1 MKPKVLLF
9 LITIV
14 CVFLIT
20 STAADQGLPQH
31 SSGRNMVSGVNVGD
45 PQQNGVVVVV
55 IRIEVPDPD
64 NPGKTK
70 TKDKSKTIEVTG
82 ATTAQQ
88 KAEEIQKKAQEILNE
103 LGLKKNSHTKRKQ
116 NGKQVTFKIPK
127 VLKPKVFVTSTA
139 TGEED
144 SAMKEKEL
152 KDFYKQEAAD
162 TSENDGGEQ
171 NGGDNE
177 RISFVTDIDVDDT
190 IANSCQ
196 HSIILKG
203 TPAGMWL
210 GSPGGN
216 LYVTVGVYSLSLST
230 QGVTLEQLA
239 NSILQHY
246 TDLGYE
252 VTLTG
257 DPTGGFFINTGYF
270 CPTVQ
275 AQDDTLEIG
284 LGFEL

>member
-1 MKPKVLLF
+1 MKLKVLMF
-9 LITIV
+9 FITIV

-20 STAADQGLPQH
+20 SAAADQGLPQNR
-31 SSGRNMVSGVNVGD
+31 SGRNMVSGVNVGD

-64 NPGKTK
+64 NPGETI
-70 TKDKSKTIEVTG
+70 TKDGTRTINVTG
-82 ATTAQQ
+82 ATTDQE

-103 LGLKKNSHTKRKQ
+103 LGLQNNSHTKRKQ
-116 NGKQVTFKIPK
+116 NGTKVTFKIPA
-127 VLKPKVFVTSTA
+127 VLNPQVFVTSTA
-139 TGEED
+139 TEEED
-144 SAMKEKEL
+144 SAMSEKEL
-152 KDFYKQEAAD
+152 RDFYKQEAAE
-162 TSENDGGEQ
+162 TSEEGGGQSE
-171 NGGDNE
+171 GDSE
-177 RISFVTDIDVDDT
+177 RISFPADIVVDDT
-190 IANSCQ
+190 IANSNQ
-196 HSIILKG
+196 NSIILKG

-210 GSPGGN
+210 GNPGGN
-216 LYVTVGVYSLSLST
+216 LYVAVGTDSLWLST

-246 TDLGYE
+246 TDLGYA

-257 DPTGGFFINTGYF
+257 DPIGGFFINTGYF

-284 LGFEL
+284 LGFQ